1 MTRISNLYSLA
12 LLAVLGLAI
21 NGCGDSDDS
30 NETETPDNGS
40 GGETPE
46 GFDPAA
52 WFGDAARAAQLNVDP
67 QLGDVASTT
76 APNFVPAA
84 GGPAASG
91 AKDNGGGFFAAA
103 NYLGA
108 FEPGGADW
116 TAGWSV
122 WATGPVEA
130 GDRPVETISGN
141 IAENVTWTA
150 DTVYQLTGEV
160 YVNAGATLTIEPGTL
175 VIGDVGSALIV
186 TRNGQLI
193 ADGTAESPITF
204 TSSKPVADRV
214 AGDWG
219 GVVLLGSAP
228 INVQS
233 NNIEGLA
240 ATEDSAYGGSDSAHN
255 CGTLRYARIEYAGS
269 VFGTDNELNSLTL
282 GGCGSE
288 TTLAYIHT
296 FRGLDDGIEFFGGS
310 ANLRYGIVSYT
321 GDDSL
326 DWDEGYVGN
335 IQYFVAQQSA
345 NEGDRAIEADN
356 QGDAPTATPLSD
368 PTLYNV
374 TLVGGGNPEQEGV
387 RLRAGTAG
395 ALHNFIVTGFG
406 KAALKVDGAES
417 EANILSG
424 ALEVS
429 HGIFHNSGDGGTG
442 LF

>member
-1 MTRISNLYSLA
+1 MTRISNLYSIA

-21 NGCGDSDDS
+21 GGCGDSD
-30 NETETPDNGS
+30 ETETPDNGS

-52 WFGDAARAAQLNVDP
+52 WFSDAARATQLNVDP
-67 QLGDVASTT
+67 QLGDGASTT

-91 AKDNGGGFFAAA
+91 AKDNGGGFFVAA

-141 IAENVTWTA
+141 VAENVTWTA
-150 DTVYQLTGEV
+150 DKVYQLTGEV
-160 YVNAGATLTIEPGTL
+160 YVTGGATLTIEPGTL
-175 VIGDVGSALIV
+175 VVGDVGSALIV

-193 ADGTAESPITF
+193 ADGTAELPITF
-204 TSSKPVADRV
+204 TSSKPVAERV

-219 GVVLLGSAP
+219 GIVMLGSAP

-282 GGCGSE
+282 GGCGSD

-335 IQYFVAQQSA
+335 IQFFVAQQGA

-429 HGIFHNSGDGGTG
+429 HGIFHNSGAGGTD
-442 LF
+442 LFY

>member
-21 NGCGDSDDS
+21 GGCGDSDETDA
-30 NETETPDNGS
+30 TETPDNGS

-52 WFGDAARAAQLNVDP
+52 WFSDAARATQLNVDP
-67 QLGDVASTT
+67 QLGDGASTT

-91 AKDNGGGFFAAA
+91 AKDNGGGFFVAA

-141 IAENVTWTA
+141 IAENITWTA
-150 DTVYQLTGEV
+150 DKVYQLTGEV
-160 YVNAGATLTIEPGTL
+160 YVTGGATLTIEPGTL
-175 VIGDVGSALIV
+175 VVGDVGSALIV

-193 ADGTAESPITF
+193 ADGTAELPITF

-219 GVVLLGSAP
+219 GIVMLGSAP

-282 GGCGSE
+282 GGCGSD

-335 IQYFVAQQSA
+335 IQFFVAQQSA
-345 NEGDRAIEADN
+345 NEGDRGIEADN
-356 QGDAPTATPLSD
+356 QADAPTATPLSD

-429 HGIFHNSGDGGTG
+429 HGIFHNSGAGGTD

>member
-1 MTRISNLYSLA
+1 MARISTLYSFA
-12 LLAVLGLAI
+12 ILAVLGLAI
-21 NGCGDSDDS
+21 GGCGDDEEE
-30 NETETPDNGS
+30 NPGNGS
-40 GGETPE
+40 GETPE

-52 WFGDAARAAQLNVDP
+52 FFADAAQAAQLNVDP
-67 QLGDVASTT
+67 QLADGASTS

-84 GGPAASG
+84 GSPAASG
-91 AKDNGGGFFAAA
+91 AKANGGGFFTEA

-130 GDRPVETISGN
+130 GDRPVETVSGN
-141 IAENVTWTA
+141 ITESLTWTA
-150 DTVYQLTGEV
+150 DTVWQLTGEV
-160 YVNAGATLTIEPGTL
+160 YVNGGATLTIEPGTL
-175 VIGDVGSALIV
+175 VVGDVGSALII

-193 ADGTAESPITF
+193 ADGTAEAPITF

-219 GVVLLGSAP
+219 GIVLLGSAP

-240 ATEDSAYGGSDSAHN
+240 ATEDSAYGGTDAAHN

-269 VFGTDNELNSLTL
+269 VFGTDNELNALTL
-282 GGCGSE
+282 GGCGSA
-288 TTLAYIHT
+288 TTLDYIHT
-296 FRGLDDGIEFFGGS
+296 FRGLDDGIEFFGGT
-310 ANLRYGIVSYT
+310 ANLRHAIVSYT

-335 IQYFVAQQSA
+335 IQFFVAQQTA
-345 NEGDRAIEADN
+345 NEGERAIEADN
-356 QGDAPTATPLSD
+356 QADAPTATPLSD
-368 PTLYNV
+368 PTVYNF

-395 ALHNFIVTGFG
+395 ALHNFVITGFG
-406 KAALKVDGAES
+406 KAALAVDGAES

-424 ALEVS
+424 ALEVTN
-429 HGIFHNSGDGGTG
+429 GIFHNSGAGGTS